1 MKPTHPKA
9 TANWEALFQA
19 LVAFKENQGHCGV
32 PDRWSEN
39 PELGRWVS
47 NQRKTFRKGK
57 LSEERV
63 VRLEALGFE
72 WDPVRA
78 DWEAMFQALVAFKEN
93 QGHCRVP
100 RKWSENPELGTW
112 VSNQRQVFRKGELS
126 EERVARLEALGFEW
140 DPFTADWEALVQA
153 LVAFKE
159 NQGHCGV
166 PDKWSENPE
175 LGRWVSRQ
183 RKTFKKGKLSEE
195 RVVRLEALGF
205 EWDPF
210 TADWE
215 ALVQALVAFK
225 ENQGHCG
232 VPRRWSENPQLGRWV
247 STQRKTFKKG
257 KLSEE
262 RVARLEA
269 LGFEWGRIKKHVKE

>member
-9 TANWEALFQA
+9 TANWEEMFQA

-39 PELGRWVS
+39 PQLATWVGTRR
-47 NQRKTFRKGK
+47 QAFRKGK
-57 LSEERV
+57 LSGERV
-63 VRLEALGFE
+63 ARLEALGFE

-78 DWEAMFQALVAFKEN
+78 DWEEMFQALVAFKKDK
-93 QGHCRVP
+93 GHCRVP
-100 RKWSENPELGTW
+100 DRWSENPQLGKW
-112 VSNQRQVFRKGELS
+112 VNNQRQAFRKGKLS
-126 EERVARLEALGFEW
+126 GERVARLEALEFEW
-140 DPFTADWEALVQA
+140 DPLTADWEVLFQA

-183 RKTFKKGKLSEE
+183 RK
-195 RVVRLEALGF
+195 
-205 EWDPF
+205 
-210 TADWE
+210 
-215 ALVQALVAFK
+215 AF
-225 ENQGHCG
+225 
-232 VPRRWSENPQLGRWV
+232 R
-247 STQRKTFKKG
+247 KG

-262 RVARLEA
+262 RVARL
-269 LGFEWGRIKKHVKE
+269 

>member
-39 PELGRWVS
+39 PQLGTWVGT
-47 NQRKTFRKGK
+47 RRRDFRKGK

-72 WDPVRA
+72 WDPV
-78 DWEAMFQALVAFKEN
+78 
-93 QGHCRVP
+93 
-100 RKWSENPELGTW
+100 
-112 VSNQRQVFRKGELS
+112 
-126 EERVARLEALGFEW
+126 
-140 DPFTADWEALVQA
+140 TADWEEMFQA

-166 PDKWSENPE
+166 PD
-175 LGRWVSRQ
+175 
-183 RKTFKKGKLSEE
+183 
-195 RVVRLEALGF
+195 
-205 EWDPF
+205 
-210 TADWE
+210 
-215 ALVQALVAFK
+215 
-225 ENQGHCG
+225 
-232 VPRRWSENPQLGRWV
+232 RWSENPQLGTWV
-247 STQRKTFKKG
+247 SYQRQTFRKG

-269 LGFEWGRIKKHVKE
+269 LGFEWDSITADWEEMFQALVAFKKDKGHCRVPQEWSENPKLGFWVYRQRYAFRGGKLSEERVARLEALGFWWGRIKKNVKE